1 MMFVTEHQKKQ
12 NKVIK
17 KLLKTFKTTNVNIE
31 DFNQLEKELW
41 TISKVWYYKLYKFFY
56 NKKYMIM
63 SYWFPKPIV

>member
-41 TISKVWYYKLYKFFY
+41 TISKVWQ
-56 NKKYMIM
+56 
-63 SYWFPKPIV
+63 